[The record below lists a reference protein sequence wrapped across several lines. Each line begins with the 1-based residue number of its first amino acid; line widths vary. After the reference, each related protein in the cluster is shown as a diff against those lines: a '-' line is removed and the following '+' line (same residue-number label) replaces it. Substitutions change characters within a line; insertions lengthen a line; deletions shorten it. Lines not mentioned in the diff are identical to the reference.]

1 MTVYYFNIRC
11 DAFDARDSRGQDCPD
26 RRSARAAALI
36 AAGDL
41 IRDSLAQGDLP
52 QQGWIEVDDAQ
63 HRPVFRLPLRS
74 AAS

>member
-11 DAFDARDSRGQDCPD
+11 DTFDAEDGRGQDCA
-26 RRSARAAALI
+26 SLHAARGAALV

-41 IRDSLAQGDLP
+41 IREAMSQGDIP
-52 QQGWIEVDDAQ
+52 SEGWIEVDDAH